1 MIIPTQS
8 FPNRSHSVQC
18 WAIIK
23 IIKPGFISVGDEWLN
38 ASFQLHQGQ
47 DSRAFY
53 QYMFVTCKWIQWM
66 GNIIT
71 RWRCHWCSLWAPV
84 TACTAISRVR
94 VRVQIMQR
102 ADPAS
107 IAQVTKSVIPAD
119 HCCDYPHS
127 KALLREW
134 GMQNLALNWLYIS
147 TTPKAVKD
155 PALGVLFHWHWFHRS
170 KSSS

>member
-53 QYMFVTCKWIQWM
+53 QYTFITCKWIQWM

-119 HCCDYPHS
+119 HCCD
-127 KALLREW
+127 L
-134 GMQNLALNWLYIS
+134 S
-147 TTPKAVKD
+147 TQQSTAPWVRDAEFGPKLIIHKY
-155 PALGVLFHWHWFHRS
+155 HS
-170 KSSS
+170 KSSERPSTGGFISLTLISQE